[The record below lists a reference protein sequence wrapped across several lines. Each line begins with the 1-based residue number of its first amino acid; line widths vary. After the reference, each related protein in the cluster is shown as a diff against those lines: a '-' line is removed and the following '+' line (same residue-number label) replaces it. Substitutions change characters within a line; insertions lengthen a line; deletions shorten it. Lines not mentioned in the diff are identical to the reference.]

1 MAYILRKGNEYCFLD
16 GRKKIYRTQDIGFA
30 TRFTDIKKAYDLL
43 YLARKKLKGFR
54 VVDLDTDILT
64 AGKCA
69 TKRRMFSE
77 LERMAIY
84 NRCKGRCGICG
95 RFVPYDESVI
105 DHIISLAKGGTN
117 TMENLQ
123 CAHSWCNYVKRCDSI
138 EELTRKL
145 VGIVLYQMKVWVG
158 KSTWRRIKD
167 LKRKMHYIYGR
178 NAYRKEQIM
187 MHGAKGN
194 VIDYRTGARKCLTP
208 TLEEIERSD
217 SLREEA
223 WEGIERLLKK
233 ELSDEA
239 MLELKIAFY
248 KASQNYLFVGRKK

>member
-30 TRFTDIKKAYDLL
+30 TRFTDVKKAYDLL

-77 LERMAIY
+77 PERMAIY
-84 NRCKGRCGICG
+84 NKCKGRCGICG
-95 RFVPYDESVI
+95 RFVPYDEAVI
-105 DHIISLAKGGTN
+105 DHIVPLAKGGTN
-117 TMENLQ
+117 AMENLQ

-145 VGIVLYQMKVWVG
+145 VGIVLYQMKVWIG
-158 KSTWRRIKD
+158 DSIKRIA
-167 LKRKMHYIYGR
+167 G
-178 NAYRKEQIM
+178 
-187 MHGAKGN
+187 
-194 VIDYRTGARKCLTP
+194 CLM
-208 TLEEIERSD
+208 D
-217 SLREEA
+217 
-223 WEGIERLLKK
+223 W
-233 ELSDEA
+233 
-239 MLELKIAFY
+239 
-248 KASQNYLFVGRKK
+248 GRKVEDTVNH